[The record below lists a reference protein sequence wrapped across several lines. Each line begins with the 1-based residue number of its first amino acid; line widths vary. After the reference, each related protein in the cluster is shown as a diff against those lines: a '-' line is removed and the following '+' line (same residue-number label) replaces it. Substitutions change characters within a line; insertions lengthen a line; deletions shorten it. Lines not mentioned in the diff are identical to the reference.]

1 MLYFDL
7 LKDDIIIK
15 ILVINIEYIQN
26 EITKIDNFLEDVEHY
41 WYYSSCEENYDY
53 DSDLDSIYGM

>member
-7 LKDDIIIK
+7 LKDDIIIQ
-15 ILVINIEYIQN
+15 ILEINIENIEN
-26 EITKIDNFLEDVEHY
+26 EITKIDNFLEDVEQY

-53 DSDLDSIYGM
+53 DSELDHIYGM

>member
-7 LKDDIIIK
+7 LTDDIIIQ
-15 ILVINIEYIQN
+15 ILEINIENIEN
-26 EITKIDNFLEDVEHY
+26 EITKIDNFLEDVEQY

-53 DSDLDSIYGM
+53 DSELDYIYGM